1 MSSIQIIKLNKFILL
16 ILLIGIG
23 FSLSAQVPKKDELEA
38 KRKQLLEEIQYTQ
51 KLLEKTKENK
61 KASMADLNALN
72 EQIKLRQKLI
82 GNIQSQIGSFN
93 EQITDNLKALQDKQ
107 DELKQ
112 LKQEYAEAIVLTYKQ
127 NRFANKLLFLA
138 SSQSFA
144 EALRRLNYLRRYA
157 DYRKQQA
164 DIIIQTQELINST
177 ITNIDEKKKAK
188 EIMLQ
193 SQVQEK
199 KQLTQ
204 TKVVKDKVVKS
215 LKQEEKTLQATI
227 TKKQQEA
234 SKLNAQIEAIIKKE
248 IEDAKKEAAK
258 NNTTTITETTNKKGT
273 TTKTITQTPEY
284 LQLTSSFLGNKGKLP
299 WPVEKGFISNGW
311 GKQEHPDLQGVIID
325 NKGIDIR
332 TDPNS
337 AVRVVFE
344 GKVIG
349 IINNPTFKNAVII
362 NHGEY
367 FTVYSKLTSVSV
379 SKGQKVTTK
388 QVIGTAY
395 TDDDNITEVHF
406 EVWKGSDN
414 LNPAG
419 WIYKK

>member
-1 MSSIQIIKLNKFILL
+1 MLAFAGLSVHAQANK
-16 ILLIGIG
+16 
-23 FSLSAQVPKKDELEA
+23 DDLEQ

-51 KLLEKTKENK
+51 KLLNKTKENK

-72 EQIKLRQKLI
+72 NQIELRQKLI
-82 GNIQSQIGSFN
+82 GNTQSQIGSYN
-93 EQITDNLKALQDKQ
+93 HQISENLQLLQQKQ

-112 LKQEYAEAIVLTYKQ
+112 LKAEYAEAIVLTYKQ

-138 SSQSFA
+138 SSESFG
-144 EALRRLNYLRRYA
+144 EALRRLNYLKRYTE
-157 DYRKQQA
+157 YRKQQA
-164 DIIIQTQELINST
+164 ELILLTQELINTT
-177 ITNIDEKKKAK
+177 ITDIDGQKKTK

-204 TKVVKDKVVKS
+204 TKVQKDKVVKS
-215 LKQEEKTLQATI
+215 LKAEEKNLQATI

-234 SKLNAQIEAIIKKE
+234 NKLNAQIEAIIKKE
-248 IEDAKKEAAK
+248 IEDAKKKAAEEAAK
-258 NNTTTITETTNKKGT
+258 NKPAPTSPGQQPTTPNKSNP
-273 TTKTITQTPEY
+273 QTPEY
-284 LQLTSSFLGNKGKLP
+284 TQLTTSFLGNKGKLP
-299 WPVEKGFISNGW
+299 WPVEKGFISKSFGS
-311 GKQEHPDLQGVIID
+311 QPHPDLPGVVIE
-325 NKGIDIR
+325 NNGIDIR

-344 GKVIG
+344 GKVVG
-349 IINNPTFKNAVII
+349 IINNPTFKNAVIV

-367 FTVYSKLTSVSV
+367 FTVYSKLISVSV
-379 SKGQKVTTK
+379 SKGQKLSTK

-395 TDDDNITEVHF
+395 TDDDNITEVHL
-406 EVWKGSDN
+406 EVWKGSTK
-414 LNPAG
+414 LNPSG